1 MPKRCAHLLLGSIAL
16 LVILGGA
23 VGCAGLSSA
32 NAPSKSSLKVWY
44 ATDDPVERAWSLR
57 LARLFERRHPNVK
70 VDLTPYA
77 LEDFNPKMQLA
88 LTSGNPPD
96 LAYATPRACGIPVY
110 VQAGKLLNLTQYAKT
125 YHWARI
131 LRPGLLADYNAPF
144 TLYKTQSPAS
154 FAKNLQV
161 YAVPHALAAVAVMY
175 NTELLAKLHLPV
187 PRTSAQFEHDLSVAR
202 KASLTP
208 LGMGNADAWLGDDWY
223 LSLVNTYY
231 AYQNLEKE
239 LRLDPGFKFN
249 RPGFLAAGQT
259 LQRWA
264 KAGYFTRNFGGLDAQ
279 EGVDAFFKGKTLF
292 QLVSSSENAQV
303 LADQRQTGVP
313 IGIFAFPS
321 RNAPFTGVMA
331 TMGYEGWI
339 VPKESKNKTAAIQF
353 INFMLKPSTT
363 KFLLKQGVLPS
374 VPVSPSLASNAWQQ
388 SYLKALQTSK
398 RGVYIDA
405 APVPNLNSTMEANV
419 TLLLQSVEGP
429 PFLPS
434 ALKTVYS
441 SHGKKGA
448 SNYQSDCE
456 F

>member
-1 MPKRCAHLLLGSIAL
+1 MSRRLSRSVMPMAIAAIFLSALTGCVGSS
-16 LVILGGA
+16 GA
-23 VGCAGLSSA
+23 SPPA
-32 NAPSKSSLKVWY
+32 KSSLKIWY
-44 ATDDPVERAWSLR
+44 ATDDPVERGWSQQ
-57 LARLFERRHPNVK
+57 LAKLFDRSHPNVR
-70 VDLTPYA
+70 VTLTDYG

-110 VQAGKLLNLTQYAKT
+110 VQAGKLLNLSRYART
-125 YHWARI
+125 YHWSRI
-131 LRPGLLADYNAPF
+131 LRPGLLSEYNAPF
-144 TLYKTQSPAS
+144 TLYKTQSPSS
-154 FAKNLQV
+154 FSRNLKV
-161 YAVPHALAAVAVMY
+161 YAVPHGLAVVGLMY
-175 NTELLAKLHLPV
+175 NQRLLARLHLSP
-187 PRTSAQFEHDLSVAR
+187 PRTMAQLQHSLVVAKR
-202 KASLTP
+202 AHLIP

-231 AYQNLEKE
+231 AYQYLQRE

-249 RPGFLAAGQT
+249 QPGFHAAGKT
-259 LQRWA
+259 LQQWA
-264 KAGYFTRNFGGLDAQ
+264 KAGYFTPNFGGLDAQ

-313 IGIFAFPS
+313 IGIVAFPT
-321 RNAPFTGVMA
+321 RTAPYQGVMA
-331 TMGYEGWI
+331 TMGYEGWV
-339 VPKESKNKTAAIQF
+339 VPKGSKNKRAAIQF

-363 KFLLKQGVLPS
+363 RFLLKQGVLPS
-374 VPVSPSLASNAWQQ
+374 VPVSPGLAANSWQR
-388 SYLKALQTSK
+388 SYLKALQSAK

-419 TLLLQSVEGP
+419 TLLLQSIETP
-429 PFLPS
+429 AFLPK
-434 ALKTVYS
+434 ALTTVYS
-441 SHGKKGA
+441 SHGRQGA

>member
-1 MPKRCAHLLLGSIAL
+1 
-16 LVILGGA
+16 
-23 VGCAGLSSA
+23 VGCVGTSGA

-44 ATDDPVERAWSLR
+44 ATDDPVERAWSLQ
-57 LARLFERRHPNVK
+57 LAKLFERSHPNVK

-88 LTSGNPPD
+88 LSSGNPPD

-125 YHWARI
+125 YHWASV

-161 YAVPHALAAVAVMY
+161 YAVPHGLAAVAVMY
-175 NTELLAKLHLPV
+175 NTKLLAKLHLPV
-187 PRTSAQFEHDLSVAR
+187 PRTAAQFAHALTIAKR
-202 KASLTP
+202 AHLTP

-259 LQRWA
+259 LLRWA

-303 LADQRQTGVP
+303 LADQRQTGIP

-321 RNAPFTGVMA
+321 RTAPFTGVMA
-331 TMGYEGWI
+331 TMGYEGWV
-339 VPKESKNKTAAIQF
+339 VPKQSKNKTDAIKF

-363 KFLLKQGVLPS
+363 RFLVKQGVLPS
-374 VPVSPSLASNAWQQ
+374 VPVSPSLASNAWQR
-388 SYLKALQTSK
+388 SYLRALQTSK

-419 TLLLQSVEGP
+419 TLLLQSIEGP
-429 PFLPS
+429 SFLPS
-434 ALKTVYS
+434 ALTTVYS
-441 SHGKKGA
+441 SHGKHGA